1 MVLQIT
7 LRCIKS
13 QCVVIP
19 VNFNRLLFLKMKI
32 YNHYILQTRERSP
45 SFPRGTQPSG
55 SGTSDQDRGRGT
67 PAFRLSVPRGSLRGG
82 GLTRRDSSLPLTS
95 VPGTSLSLSRSRE
108 GRGRNLASRG
118 HSASRSGAGRVLP
131 GDFVSFAIDR
141 LKHQPSVP
149 MPTSKKL
156 SPSSSKVLPDEDQNR
171 QDFNVI
177 PTDFNSFMPDR
188 AVQIAS
194 NSMVNL

>member
-19 VNFNRLLFLKMKI
+19 VNFNRLLFLKIKI

-131 GDFVSFAIDR
+131 GDYVSFAIDR
-141 LKHQPSVP
+141 LKHQTKMRTGRILISFRRILIILCKTVQF
-149 MPTSKKL
+149 KL
-156 SPSSSKVLPDEDQNR
+156 PRIVLQSILKRTINI
-171 QDFNVI
+171 FLI
-177 PTDFNSFMPDR
+177 GLFL
-188 AVQIAS
+188 
-194 NSMVNL
+194 MVNL